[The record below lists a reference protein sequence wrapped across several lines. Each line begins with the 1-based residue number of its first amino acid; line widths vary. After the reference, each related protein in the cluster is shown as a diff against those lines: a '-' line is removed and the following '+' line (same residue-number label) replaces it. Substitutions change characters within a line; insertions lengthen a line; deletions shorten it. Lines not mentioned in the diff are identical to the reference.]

1 MIINYESLELLNFPS
16 HIIALIKACMALV
29 SPSRGLHQGD
39 PMSPLLFVIAL
50 KHHLSHMILDVV
62 NAGTWTP
69 LKFGMVGLQSH
80 TLCSSMISFLLWRL
94 SATVVQQ
101 ILEILELFGLIMLW
115 SICQHAQV
123 FVFFSSHNTS
133 PREAASLTRA
143 VK

>member
-16 HIIALIKACMALV
+16 HIIALIKACMASV

-94 SATVVQQ
+94 CSKFWRFLSCLA
-101 ILEILELFGLIMLW
+101 
-115 SICQHAQV
+115 
-123 FVFFSSHNTS
+123 
-133 PREAASLTRA
+133 
-143 VK
+143 